1 MYLHISMHFSF
12 GDHCCQEVWSMI
24 SFQCIFKTYIGH
36 NYLFFIYK
44 YWTQLSYPLDIEKDL
59 TSPLSLIETGRL
71 SKASITFEE
80 ILWEEI
86 LHIDVKQCHFS
97 HIYLIQYKV
106 VTCKTSA
113 AALTRSLFHNFSMST
128 VKWNVFGLMN
138 MDLSIPKSAE
148 CNMQQ
153 CLLEEEEDERK

>member
-1 MYLHISMHFSF
+1 MTTVVKKFEAWYLFNAYSKHILDTTIFFFFSF
-12 GDHCCQEVWSMI
+12 FKYWTQL
-24 SFQCIFKTYIGH
+24 SF
-36 NYLFFIYK
+36 FFFFNK

-80 ILWEEI
+80 ILWEKI

-113 AALTRSLFHNFSMST
+113 AALTRSLFHNFSIST

-148 CNMQQ
+148 CNM
-153 CLLEEEEDERK
+153 